1 MNRLGHRL
9 GLSPDLSFVDV
20 FSLTEP
26 SLLAMVPRPAYALLF
41 LYPGT
46 ELGAKDLAEE
56 MDAQDQYDSC
66 GPEEPVLWF
75 RQTIGHACGTIGLLH
90 CLANGEASKHIL
102 PGSDLE
108 QLIQQAV
115 PLKPKERA
123 ELLYNSDMLEKAHK
137 EAAQTGDS
145 RAPTIDE
152 PVIYGFTAF
161 VKGKDGHLW
170 ELEGQRKG
178 PVDRGVLHEVE
189 DVLTEKALTMGP
201 LRIINREKASEQR
214 FSCLALV
221 DTE

>member
-1 MNRLGHRL
+1 MNRLGHKL

-26 SLLAMVPRPAYALLF
+26 SLLSLIPRPVRALLF

-46 ELGAKDLAEE
+46 DLSAADLAKE
-56 MDAQDQYDSC
+56 MDAQPQYDSS
-66 GPEEPVLWF
+66 GPDEPVLWF
-75 RQTIGHACGTIGLLH
+75 HQTIGHACGLIGLLH
-90 CLANGEASKHIL
+90 CLTNGEAAKHIVA
-102 PGSDLE
+102 GSDLE
-108 QLIQQAV
+108 KLIELAT

-123 ELLYNSDMLEKAHK
+123 QLLYDSDILEKAHK

-145 RAPTIDE
+145 RAPSIDE
-152 PVIYGFTAF
+152 PVLYGFTAF
-161 VKGKDGHLW
+161 VKGKDGNLW

-178 PVDRGVLHEVE
+178 PVNRGVLEEGE
-189 DVLTEKALTMGP
+189 DVLSEKALQMGP